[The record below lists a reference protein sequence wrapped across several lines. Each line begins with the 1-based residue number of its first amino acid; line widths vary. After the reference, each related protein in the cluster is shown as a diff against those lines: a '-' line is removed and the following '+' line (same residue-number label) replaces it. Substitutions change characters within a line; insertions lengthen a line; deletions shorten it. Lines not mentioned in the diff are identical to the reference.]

1 VAYTRVP
8 GNVTAIT
15 IRGAHLPPGEP
26 LFLSIR
32 ATNGAGLASVFHDT
46 APVLHDP
53 SGAWLPPVLDGLSYS
68 DVAGAVRELAGGF
81 AAQVRGVNT
90 AAATDTSAV
99 PANATLSIAAVRD
112 RNLQGDA
119 TALAAGLLV
128 PDSGPA
134 GIAAV
139 HWCVG
144 TLQGSCDIREPAAL
158 TWDGQAYA
166 DAAALALA
174 AGTADLDVSTML
186 PLPYQTASVPLPD
199 NQRLYTTVWA
209 VSGNGMVASA
219 ASNGVTVDAGPPA
232 AGAVWDGPETGQY
245 TADVDCQSVGSPLSA
260 SWHGFSARHGLDHYL
275 WGVGTQPGAADVL
288 PFASVGLATAASSPT
303 PALKPGQL
311 LFSTVIAVDMAGRAV
326 TASSDGVRLVCGS
339 ASQQSSDPAVRAA
352 CASAMAALDPTAT
365 DVLCSFELQR
375 TGLAEAR
382 VDAVASITAS
392 FGRTM

>member
-15 IRGAHLPPGEP
+15 IRGTHLPPGEP
-26 LFLSIR
+26 LFLSVR
-32 ATNGAGLASVFHDT
+32 ATNGAGLATAFHDT
-46 APVLHDP
+46 APVMYDP
-53 SGAWLPPVLDGLSYS
+53 RGAWLPPVLDGLSFS
-68 DVAGAVRELAGGF
+68 VVAGAVRELAGGS
-81 AAQVRGVNT
+81 AAQFKSAD
-90 AAATDTSAV
+90 AAMSAADSTV
-99 PANATLSIAAVRD
+99 SANATLSIASIRD
-112 RNLQGDA
+112 RDLQGDA
-119 TALAAGLLV
+119 AALAAGLLV

-144 TLQGSCDIREPAAL
+144 TLQNSCDIREPSAIL
-158 TWDGQAYA
+158 WDEQAYA

-174 AGTADLDVSTML
+174 AGTAENDVSTML
-186 PLPYQTASVPLPD
+186 PLLYQTEAAPLPA
-199 NQRLYTTVWA
+199 NQKLYTTVWA
-209 VSGNGMVASA
+209 VSGNGMTASA
-219 ASNGVTVDAGPPA
+219 ASNGVEVDAEPPA
-232 AGAVWDGPETGQY
+232 AGAVWDGPEVGQY

-260 SWHGFSARHGLDHYL
+260 TWHGFSARHGLDHYL
-275 WGVGTQPGAADVL
+275 WGVGTQPGVADVL
-288 PFASVGLATAASSPT
+288 PFASKGLATAASSPT

-311 LFSTVIAVDMAGRAV
+311 LFSTVIAVDMAGRTV

-339 ASQQSSDPAVRAA
+339 ASQQSTDPAIRAA
-352 CASAMAALDPTAT
+352 CASTMAALDPTAI

-375 TGLAEAR
+375 TGVAEAR